1 MATQADID
9 QLTQQV
15 TQVQTDLQSSTT
27 EIQAEIDR
35 LAAANPQIDVSAL
48 QAAVAPLDDKVK
60 ALGQITPTPP
70 APPAP

>member
-70 APPAP
+70 APPTP